1 MRVTFN
7 KHTTAVKMLSSG
19 SARRQKQRKVLLMG
33 KSGAGKS
40 SMRSI
45 VFSNYVAK
53 DVRRLGATIDVEHSN
68 IRFMGNLM
76 LNLWDCGGQD
86 GFTESYLTN
95 QRSSVFASVAV
106 LIFVFDVES
115 REFNADLINYAS
127 IVQALR
133 ENSPQAKIFVLIHKM
148 DLIMSNM
155 RDVVFAERSDA
166 IRQISIEHGFGG
178 DQQDAGKDVDF
189 WGTSIWDQSLY
200 KAWTQ
205 VIYYL
210 VPNAGAIENLLRQ
223 LAEVIDAHELILY
236 ERTTCLMVTHVSRP
250 YEADGNP
257 HPDRFERLSSI
268 LKSHKHSVAKHTGMP
283 AGSANFAELQIK
295 TGEFMFLITRL
306 SENTNL
312 AVVMG
317 SGEAMYNAARI
328 NITNARDKF
337 AELDIASKSREKAE
351 TRA

>member
-1 MRVTFN
+1 
-7 KHTTAVKMLSSG
+7 MLSSG

-133 ENSPQAKIFVLIHKM
+133 ENSPQAKIFVL
-148 DLIMSNM
+148 
-155 RDVVFAERSDA
+155 
-166 IRQISIEHGFGG
+166 
-178 DQQDAGKDVDF
+178 
-189 WGTSIWDQSLY
+189 
-200 KAWTQ
+200 
-205 VIYYL
+205 
-210 VPNAGAIENLLRQ
+210 
-223 LAEVIDAHELILY
+223 
-236 ERTTCLMVTHVSRP
+236 
-250 YEADGNP
+250 
-257 HPDRFERLSSI
+257 
-268 LKSHKHSVAKHTGMP
+268 
-283 AGSANFAELQIK
+283 
-295 TGEFMFLITRL
+295 
-306 SENTNL
+306 
-312 AVVMG
+312 
-317 SGEAMYNAARI
+317 
-328 NITNARDKF
+328 
-337 AELDIASKSREKAE
+337 
-351 TRA
+351 

>member
-1 MRVTFN
+1 
-7 KHTTAVKMLSSG
+7 MLSSG

-166 IRQISIEHGFGG
+166 IRNISIEHGFGG
-178 DQQDAGKDVDF
+178 DQQDAGKDVDS

-328 NITNARDKF
+328 NIANARDKF
-337 AELDIASKSREKAE
+337 AELDIASKGREKAE
-351 TRA
+351 NRATDDAARNGAFSH